1 MAWTAISNVRG
12 LYLLKPCFLVKR
24 RGVVRP
30 VVRTIV
36 YKVVRT
42 VVCMGIRTVVRAD
55 VQTGIA
61 VVRMD
66 IRRNAWGHTL
76 AEAQEYSRRL
86 RIQQELATAEAV
98 HQPPI
103 APHIDMHIKVEA
115 RRRSKQPTKSCQNA
129 NRTYSKCCQISTG
142 MQVKCKPAF

>member
-12 LYLLKPCFLVKR
+12 LYLLKPRFLVKR

-42 VVCMGIRTVVRAD
+42 VVRMGIRMVVQAD
-55 VQTGIA
+55 VQTDIA

-66 IRRNAWGHTL
+66 IRRNA
-76 AEAQEYSRRL
+76 
-86 RIQQELATAEAV
+86 
-98 HQPPI
+98 
-103 APHIDMHIKVEA
+103 
-115 RRRSKQPTKSCQNA
+115 
-129 NRTYSKCCQISTG
+129 
-142 MQVKCKPAF
+142 